1 MSETIASA
9 GWETFFYFLFG
20 TPLTAAAWAL
30 AMCVV
35 TPAILLRG
43 WDRTAAFIRQS
54 GLFTAILFLYGAAG
68 NVVFTLALRDR
79 YYYAADPIVDWL
91 PWLPDPYFPLD
102 VSCGGHFMNGATAW
116 SILAAWVVV
125 AVPVWATTVM
135 TFRRI
140 QASPDLRV

>member
-1 MSETIASA
+1 MSDTIAKA
-9 GWETFFYFLFG
+9 GWETLFYFLFG
-20 TPLTAAAWAL
+20 TPLTAAAWAFAICL
-30 AMCVV
+30 ISPV
-35 TPAILLRG
+35 ILLRG
-43 WDRTAAFIRQS
+43 FDRAAAFIRQS
-54 GLFTAILFLYGAAG
+54 GLFAAILLLYGAAG

-91 PWLPDPYFPLD
+91 PWLPDPFFPLD

-116 SILAAWVVV
+116 TILTAWVVV
-125 AVPVWATTVM
+125 ALPVWAATVM